1 MTSKGDIYLE
11 LLALRCQRG
20 QREAF
25 QDLVRLWEKRLFY
38 FIRRLVGSEQD
49 AWDVL
54 QETWIKALKGI
65 RSLQDP
71 RRLAVWLYQ
80 IARHSAWSRLR
91 QTYRQQRRI
100 DDDDLTEVE
109 APPADCDDD
118 AEVVHEGLGRLSPIY
133 REVLTL
139 FFLQDLSLEQI
150 AQVTGVPLGTVKSR
164 LHYARLALRQA
175 LECTLAYSHDSPKV
189 AHHE

>member
-1 MTSKGDIYLE
+1 LTSKGDIYLE

-25 QDLVRLWEKRLFY
+25 QDLVPLWEKRLFC
-38 FIRRLVGSEQD
+38 FIRRLVGSEPD
-49 AWDVL
+49 AWDGL

-80 IARHSAWSRLR
+80 IVRHSPWSRLR

-100 DDDDLTEVE
+100 DDDLTDVE

-139 FFLQDLSLEQI
+139 FFPQDLSLEQI
-150 AQVTGVPLGTVKSR
+150 AQVSGVPLGTVKSR

-175 LECTLAYSHDSPKV
+175 LKSTLAYAHDSP
-189 AHHE
+189 